1 VRVKLLAPGLP
12 RWGRT
17 RPHTPGSFGALAGVA
32 VALAALAAA
41 PDARADT
48 SAWMFFGFG
57 TLGLKPG
64 TGGGV
69 MMPDTLVAEG
79 TMTIEAGAGTS
90 PDAPVIVGGMFRI
103 QPIFHQGTDIA
114 WLLRVC
120 THGFQAGS
128 FGVALDVGP
137 FARFWGIESGGFAG
151 AVNVGFPLGFTLSLQ
166 TEVGTSRAI
175 TFGAVAG
182 IDLLRLTVYRQTLL
196 KWWDN
201 PSPVWKVP
209 QRTAGLS
216 F

>member
-1 VRVKLLAPGLP
+1 VRAKLLAP
-12 RWGRT
+12 
-17 RPHTPGSFGALAGVA
+17 ALAGVT
-32 VALAALAAA
+32 VALAATAAA

-57 TLGLKPG
+57 ALGLKPG
-64 TGGGV
+64 VAVPVPGV
-69 MMPDTLVAEG
+69 ATTPDTLVANG

-103 QPIFHQGTDIA
+103 QPIFRQGTDIA
-114 WLLRVC
+114 WLMRVC
-120 THGFQAGS
+120 THGFQAGN

-166 TEVGTSRAI
+166 TEIGSSHAI